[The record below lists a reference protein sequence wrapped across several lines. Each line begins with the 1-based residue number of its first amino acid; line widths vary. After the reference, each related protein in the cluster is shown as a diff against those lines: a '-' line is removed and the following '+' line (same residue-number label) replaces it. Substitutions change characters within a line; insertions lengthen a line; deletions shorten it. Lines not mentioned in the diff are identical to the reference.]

1 MKKWLGIFVLAAALG
16 LHAAQPVRAAEDTF
30 RVTLLGTGTPV
41 PSPTRFGN
49 STLVEAGDT
58 KLVFDFGRG
67 VTIRLAQLRIPF
79 GNISAHFLTHFHS
92 DHLGGLP
99 DLWLTGW
106 LRPPYGQRNKPL
118 VIYGPPGTAAMTR
131 GLREAF
137 KIDIETRLDDEKN
150 PPDGIA
156 FDAHDVEPGVVYENG
171 GVKVIAFANDHSD
184 KVKPSYGYRIEYRG
198 HSVVLSG
205 DTKYS
210 PNVVKHATDAD
221 LFIHAVTVIP
231 EKLMAANPSFRAI
244 YEHLASPEQAA
255 RALQEAHPKMGVY
268 SHVGLNGDATLAD
281 LVSATR
287 AVYSGPLTVG
297 EDLMR
302 FDIGDSVTVTPPP
315 KP

>member
-1 MKKWLGIFVLAAALG
+1 MKDLFRTFAVVAALG
-16 LHAAQPVRAAEDTF
+16 LYAAQPVRAAEDTF

-49 STLVEAGDT
+49 STLVEAGDI

-79 GNISAHFLTHFHS
+79 GTITAHFLTHFHS
-92 DHLGGLP
+92 DHVGGLP

-106 LRPPYGQRNKPL
+106 LRPPYGQRNKPF
-118 VIYGPPGTAAMTR
+118 VIYGPPGTAALTR

-156 FDAHDVEPGVVYENG
+156 FDAHDVEPGVIYDNA

-198 HSVVLSG
+198 HVVALSG

-210 PNVVKHATDAD
+210 DNVVKAATDAD

-255 RALQEAHPKMGVY
+255 RALRDAHPKMGVY
-268 SHVGLNGDATLAD
+268 SHVGLNGDATLDD
-281 LVSATR
+281 LVNATR
-287 AVYSGPLTVG
+287 AVYQGPLTVG
-297 EDLMR
+297 EDLMT
-302 FDIGDSVTVTPPP
+302 FDIGTEVKVTRPA